1 MYDSRVVMLN
11 LNTLRERLTRVK
23 KQDYYPLVLTTQY
36 RTSYGVEM
44 ETLPTVI
51 RERDTEYQ
59 FHRVLLFS
67 KLLKGYPYTRDRI
80 IAESQKDIPPLLRG
94 EIWACLLNVMEDNSY
109 EAIDKFTPTPTD
121 RQIDVDIPRCHQY
134 DELLSSP
141 EGHGK
146 LKRLLKAWVQAHPQ
160 YVYWQGL
167 DSLTAPFL
175 YLNFNN
181 EGMRNN
187 QSQLTTKSVSF
198 NIRNAFHSFFP
209 LVYRTGL
216 SESLQIH
223 TEIFAMVLFKRQF
236 IDHQRI
242 FEQILAVDRI
252 PRANSC
258 ESSERDL
265 LYSRA
270 VCHSVVFNNV
280 FT

>member
-1 MYDSRVVMLN
+1 MNGHILGQPRSQSYMYDSRVVPLN

-23 KQDYYPLVLTTQY
+23 KQDYYPLVMTNQY
-36 RTSYGVEM
+36 STNYGAEM

-80 IAESQKDIPPLLRG
+80 IAESQIDIPPLLRG
-94 EIWACLLNVMEDNSY
+94 EIWACLLNVIEDNSY

-141 EGHGK
+141 EGHRK
-146 LKRLLKAWVQAHPQ
+146 LKRLLKAWVKKHPQ

-175 YLNFNN
+175 YLNFTN
-181 EGMRNN
+181 EGSLNFHI
-187 QSQLTTKSVSF
+187 QFISLEFFSF
-198 NIRNAFHSFFP
+198 VVMN
-209 LVYRTGL
+209 LVY
-216 SESLQIH
+216 
-223 TEIFAMVLFKRQF
+223 IFL
-236 IDHQRI
+236 
-242 FEQILAVDRI
+242 
-252 PRANSC
+252 
-258 ESSERDL
+258 
-265 LYSRA
+265 
-270 VCHSVVFNNV
+270 
-280 FT
+280 